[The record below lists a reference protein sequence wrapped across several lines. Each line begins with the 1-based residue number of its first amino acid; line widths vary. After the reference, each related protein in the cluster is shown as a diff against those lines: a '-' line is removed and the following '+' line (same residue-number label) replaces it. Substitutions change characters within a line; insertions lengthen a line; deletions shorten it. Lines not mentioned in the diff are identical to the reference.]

1 MNIAFKTQTFKAVT
15 LIELLVVI
23 AIISIVTVAVVPSF
37 NLFSSNQIMD
47 QSVDQFVSD
56 LRSVRQKALSGIT
69 VNDQL
74 VNWGMQICFDKD
86 GKENPQGY
94 ALGYY
99 DADGNF
105 ISQAGNL
112 LVSEAV
118 FRQCIETKTEIT
130 ETEIINT
137 EITGE
142 ELTEE
147 EQSKVIEGTEP
158 IEPDPVSTDN
168 TVQFKRL
175 SGSLPDGVDSSS
187 FEIWSDVEGKI
198 KKKIT
203 IYNQGKIVV
212 EEVTDVST
220 KE

>member
-23 AIISIVTVAVVPSF
+23 AIVSIVTVAVVPSF

-94 ALGYY
+94 TLGYF
-99 DADGNF
+99 DADNYF
-105 ISQAGNL
+105 ISQADNL

-118 FRQCIETKTEIT
+118 FSQCIGKTTEST

-137 EITGE
+137 EINGE
-142 ELTEE
+142 VSPEE
-147 EQSKVIEGTEP
+147 ESKGTESP
-158 IEPDPVSTDN
+158 EAIEPPVLLDN
-168 TVQFKRL
+168 TIQFKRL

-187 FEIWSDVEGKI
+187 IEIWSDVEGKI

-212 EEVTDVST
+212 EEVADVSA
-220 KE
+220 KQ

>member
-1 MNIAFKTQTFKAVT
+1 MNISIKTKFFKAVT

-74 VNWGMQICFDKD
+74 VNWGMQICIDKD

-105 ISQAGNL
+105 IFQAENL

-118 FRQCIETKTEIT
+118 FRQCIETKTETT
-130 ETEIINT
+130 ETGTINT

-142 ELTEE
+142 ELKEGET
-147 EQSKVIEGTEP
+147 KVTEGTEP

-212 EEVTDVST
+212 EEVADVSA